1 MRNFDLCPVCRKER
15 ETKSKGGGLVMKDHR
30 RWDGAKMVHCAGSG
44 KPPKPFSV
52 RGT

>member
-1 MRNFDLCPVCRKER
+1 MSGFSLCPVCQKER
-15 ETKSKGGGLVMKDHR
+15 ETKGKRGGLVMTDHR
-30 RWDGAKMVHCAGSG
+30 RWDGKQMVHCAGSG